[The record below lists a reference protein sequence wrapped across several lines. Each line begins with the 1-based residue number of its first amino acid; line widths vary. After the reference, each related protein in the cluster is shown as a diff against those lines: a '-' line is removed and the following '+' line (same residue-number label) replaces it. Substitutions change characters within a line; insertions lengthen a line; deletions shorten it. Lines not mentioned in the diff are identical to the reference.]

1 MKNFLEIAASPVS
14 LEAKVK
20 ALAITLDKTLPEL
33 YNTVGAV
40 EKQQGPKGDKGDKGD
55 KGEQGDRGLD
65 GKDGKDGVD
74 GKDGKDGEQGRDG
87 VGVVDAFIDF
97 DQSLVLKLSD
107 GNEINAGSLE
117 YDAKKAELY
126 SINTQTFSID
136 GLKAAAS
143 NPKPSEVIVKQN
155 GEWVR
160 ATWSQFT
167 AWIGAVGV
175 INKLLTEGGDFLVAE
190 DGSYLIEE

>member
-1 MKNFLEIAASPVS
+1 MDKALLLAASLADVKKQVTELQS
-14 LEAKVK
+14 KADEIRKLEG
-20 ALAITLDKTLPEL
+20 PS
-33 YNTVGAV
+33 
-40 EKQQGPKGDKGDKGD
+40 GPKGDKGDQGP
-55 KGEQGDRGLD
+55 KGEQGDRGFD
-65 GKDGKDGVD
+65 GKDGKDGRDGVD
-74 GKDGKDGEQGRDG
+74 GKDGEDGKQG

-117 YDAKKAELY
+117 YNAQKAELY
-126 SINTQTFSID
+126 SVSTQAFSID
-136 GLKAAAS
+136 NLKVAET
-143 NPKPSEVIVKQN
+143 NPKPTEVIVKQN

-167 AWIGAVGV
+167 AWIGSVGV

>member
-1 MKNFLEIAASPVS
+1 MD
-14 LEAKVK
+14 K
-20 ALAITLDKTLPEL
+20 ALLLASALADVKKQVAEL
-33 YNTVGAV
+33 QSKADEIQKLEGPS
-40 EKQQGPKGDKGDKGD
+40 GPKGDKGDQGP
-55 KGEQGDRGLD
+55 KGEQGDRGFD
-65 GKDGKDGVD
+65 GKDGKDGRDGVD
-74 GKDGKDGEQGRDG
+74 GKDGDTGKQG

-107 GNEINAGSLE
+107 GNEINAGSVE
-117 YDAKKAELY
+117 FNAQKAKLY
-126 SINTQTFSID
+126 SVSTQAFSLD
-136 GLKAAAS
+136 NLKVAAT
-143 NPKPSEVIVKQN
+143 NPKPTEVVVKQN

-167 AWIGAVGV
+167 AWIGSVGV